1 MERPLLSRHHQL
13 LLSYDPGGQPDNK
26 LSEEIKMNASLASL
40 LGFAALTLLPVL
52 VFITQR
58 GLLVLSGK
66 RRADDWTRGRAV
78 EDAPVIKRIADAHAN
93 CLEMLPVFA
102 AVILVAEIAGAGAVT
117 HALAP
122 WFLLARAGQFAAHV
136 IAVNHW
142 TVFLARFPFFFIQ
155 LVILLWWLWQLAG
168 MI

>member
-1 MERPLLSRHHQL
+1 MSP
-13 LLSYDPGGQPDNK
+13 
-26 LSEEIKMNASLASL
+26 SLASL

-52 VFITQR
+52 VSISYR
-58 GLLVLSGK
+58 GVLVLLGR

-78 EDAPVIKRIADAHAN
+78 EDPPVIKRITDAHAN

-102 AVILVAEIAGAGAVT
+102 AVILIAEIAGAGAVT

-122 WFLLARAGQFAAHV
+122 WFLAARVGQFASHT

-142 TVFLARFPFFFIQ
+142 MVFLARFPFFFIQ
-155 LVILLWWLWQLAG
+155 VAILIYWLWQLAAPA
-168 MI
+168 

>member
-1 MERPLLSRHHQL
+1 
-13 LLSYDPGGQPDNK
+13 
-26 LSEEIKMNASLASL
+26 MNASLASL

-52 VFITQR
+52 IFVTQR

-78 EDAPVIKRIADAHAN
+78 EDPPVIKRIADAHAN
-93 CLEMLPVFA
+93 CLEMLPIFA
-102 AVILVAEIAGAGAVT
+102 AVILVAQVAGAGVIT

-122 WFLLARAGQFAAHV
+122 WFLAARVGQFASHT

-155 LVILLWWLWQLAG
+155 VAILIWWLWQLAG
-168 MI
+168 LI